1 MLSYFITS
9 FLTLSGKQIAFKQM
23 LDMTNIEHALTTN
36 LTCVFLNTFCLSEE
50 MKIKCIAIIQ
60 KQII

>member
-1 MLSYFITS
+1 
-9 FLTLSGKQIAFKQM
+9 
-23 LDMTNIEHALTTN
+23 MTNIEHALTAN
-36 LTCVFLNTFCLSEE
+36 LTCTFLNTFCLSEE